1 MLLPGRASG
10 EAAVPMLEG
19 VPSRHHERTCA
30 ANHSVTMGDHLS
42 ATLAATVLPDWCTTA
57 PRVTAVGMCAATT
70 VLQRRRHQED
80 SAERRP
86 KRPSGAMS
94 RGGAAARA
102 HAVPTVTRGC
112 GTCPSQAA
120 ARSGTAFHSFE
131 AAVRRPYYSL
141 TEGDGQCTRR
151 RLGASTGK
159 TTTAPASGGCCW
171 TRWSRRLSRRDRDAT
186 PVICR
191 V

>member
-10 EAAVPMLEG
+10 EAAVPMWEG

-30 ANHSVTMGDHLS
+30 ANDSGTMGDHLS

-57 PRVTAVGMCAATT
+57 PRVVAVGMCAATT

-141 TEGDGQCTRR
+141 V
-151 RLGASTGK
+151 
-159 TTTAPASGGCCW
+159 CCK
-171 TRWSRRLSRRDRDAT
+171 SRHLQPIPLADT
-186 PVICR
+186 
-191 V
+191 

>member
-10 EAAVPMLEG
+10 EAAVPMWEG

-30 ANHSVTMGDHLS
+30 ANDSGTMGDHLS

-57 PRVTAVGMCAATT
+57 PRVAAVGMCAATT

-131 AAVRRPYYSL
+131 AAVRRPY
-141 TEGDGQCTRR
+141 
-151 RLGASTGK
+151 
-159 TTTAPASGGCCW
+159 
-171 TRWSRRLSRRDRDAT
+171 
-186 PVICR
+186 
-191 V
+191 